1 MTWWIDLLLWCMLSG
16 LLAIVYIAIA
26 RKYEIVD
33 IPNHRS
39 SHQKNTI
46 RGGGIILWIAA
57 VAGLVLNQEPSNL
70 MIAGLLTIG
79 ILSFLDDIKTLSP
92 SVRLIF
98 QLVSVFLLCYSLFPY
113 PGLFVFWF
121 AAIIVLANINC
132 YNFMDGI
139 NGLSG
144 LYTLFALVS
153 IWLISENYTFYWQPI
168 AAALLV
174 FIYFNAR
181 QKGRAIWFGG
191 DIGSIVSGY
200 FVMYLVFQQI
210 FETGH
215 ISYILIIG
223 VYGIDGGWTLLHRLI
238 RKENIFAAHRLH
250 LYQYLANER
259 NMKHLSVSAFY
270 LFAQLLVNVSLFF
283 QVKYHYFNDIF
294 YFSVMI
300 ALLSVIYHY
309 FALPILK
316 RQPAS

>member
-1 MTWWIDLLLWCMLSG
+1 MTWWIDFLLWCMLSG
-16 LLAIVYIAIA
+16 LIAIVYISFA

-39 SHQKNTI
+39 SHQKITI

-57 VAGLVLNQEPSNL
+57 VAGLVLDQEPDAL
-70 MIAGLLTIG
+70 IIAGLFAIG
-79 ILSFLDDIKTLSP
+79 ILSFMDDIKTLSP
-92 SVRLIF
+92 VVRLIF
-98 QLVSVFLLCYSLFPY
+98 QLICVFLLCYSLFPY
-113 PGLFVFWF
+113 PELFVFWF
-121 AAIIVLANINC
+121 AIVIVLANINC

-144 LYTLFALVS
+144 LYTLLALVS
-153 IWLISENYTFYWQPI
+153 IWLISENYTFHWQPI
-168 AAALLV
+168 TAALLV

-181 QKGRAIWFGG
+181 QKGQATWFGG

-210 FETGH
+210 FETGQ

-223 VYGIDGGWTLLHRLI
+223 VYGMDGGWTLLHRLF
-238 RKENIFAAHRLH
+238 RRENIFAAHRLH

-259 NMKHLSVSAFY
+259 NMKHLSVSAYY
-270 LFAQLLVNVSLFF
+270 LFTQLLVNLSLFL
-283 QVKYHYFNDIF
+283 QLKYHYFNDIF
-294 YFSVMI
+294 YFSVMFI
-300 ALLSVIYHY
+300 LLSLIYHY